1 MYDPVGEVD
10 VGCSI
15 GWGGVVFEEA
25 GDADV
30 EVWEVGGA
38 AEPVV
43 VGVDIGEG
51 YDLAAFEGCEAV
63 VELGL
68 ASGGEP
74 EVLGH

>member
-1 MYDPVGEVD
+1 MNQPVSEVE
-10 VGCSI
+10 VG
-15 GWGGVVFEEA
+15 GADFEGGVLFEEV
-25 GDADV
+25 ADFEV
-30 EVWEVGGA
+30 KVWEVGCA

-43 VGVDIGEG
+43 VGVNTGEG

-68 ASGGEP
+68 ASGGKP

>member
-1 MYDPVGEVD
+1 MG
-10 VGCSI
+10 GA
-15 GWGGVVFEEA
+15 GLGGGVFFEEV
-25 GDADV
+25 ADFEV

-43 VGVDIGEG
+43 VGVYVGEG

-74 EVLGH
+74 